1 MILLDT
7 NVVSETMRATPE
19 PRVVAWLDA
28 QLAETL
34 HLSAI
39 SLAELLLGIAVLPDG
54 KRKVQLGLQLTTRA
68 TALFGERVLPFDAD
82 AASAYAEVVSGA
94 RAGGRAIGVADGQI
108 AAIAAARRL
117 IVATRDVTPF
127 EAAGVPVVNPWTV
140 SSN

>member
-34 HLSAI
+34 HLSAV

-54 KRKVQLGLQLTTRA
+54 KRKVQLAVDLTTRA
-68 TALFGERVLPFDAD
+68 AALFGERVLPFDAG
-82 AASAYAEVVSGA
+82 AASMYADIVSRA
-94 RAGGRAIGVADGQI
+94 RAAGRAIGIADGQI
-108 AAIAAARRL
+108 AGIAAARGL
-117 IVATRDVTPF
+117 IVATRDVGPF
-127 EAAGVPVVNPWTV
+127 EAAGVSVVNPW
-140 SSN
+140 SPS